1 MYDPARESLPSIGRL
16 WPRNDDDDENEVSNI
31 IKVKLQ
37 SYHLSGVSQLRLI
50 LMQHECEPLLI
61 SR

>member
-16 WPRNDDDDENEVSNI
+16 WPRNDYDDNEVTNI